1 VSKIFDTFSK
11 SGADIFEL
19 IRPIVDGDHESA
31 AHGGTGT
38 RAARK
43 PAPARAPI
51 PNEAAAPDESA
62 LAQVRTLDPHV
73 PEPSPL
79 LPFESGQ
86 WRASE
91 QYRVLSERAD
101 QLAAAVKHLQDYFQP
116 DQNVTMQVD
125 HATGESYVKIVD
137 AKTKQLVLQIPSKE
151 VLAMAQKLR
160 EMAYPQSASGVLV
173 DHQG

>member
-1 VSKIFDTFSK
+1 MADSVSIISSQA
-11 SGADIFEL
+11 SGVQI
-19 IRPIVDGDHESA
+19 A
-31 AHGGTGT
+31 AV
-38 RAARK
+38 
-43 PAPARAPI
+43 
-51 PNEAAAPDESA
+51 AAAQSQLASDKARSA
-62 LAQVRTLDPHV
+62 QTSPAGTAQPGPTSSTASSSTAASGPV
-73 PEPSPL
+73 P
-79 LPFESGQ
+79 
-86 WRASE
+86 
-91 QYRVLSERAD
+91 AD